1 MQLLCDITF
10 FNLNLHCFHG
20 PFRYS
25 TRLAGL
31 GLRSQSAVTWSH
43 RNTPSSHR
51 GQDRVTLVKWDAV
64 PLLPYV
70 LYVISQWP
78 GDRSMVY
85 FDSLRHCSS
94 LNHRKAWRWLM
105 WYQSASW
112 KKKER
117 ERKTSQGVD
126 CFRHGH
132 AIVQDKK
139 IWALEGALGEQERC
153 SHYFAIKLLKM
164 ANQEASTPSTSNT
177 DGHTSLKLS
186 CKQSKMSRT
195 GPWNVP
201 MKASLNLKLILGS
214 FYLDLTM
221 PLRYSFSQPCVKN
234 ASLTYVD
241 PMKGS

>member
-126 CFRHGH
+126 CIRHGH

-139 IWALEGALGEQERC
+139 IWALEGCFKWAR
-153 SHYFAIKLLKM
+153 KM
-164 ANQEASTPSTSNT
+164 LSIFCYKTWRWLIRNPQLQAPPTQMATQVLNFLVNSPKCQGQDPGMCLWRQVSISN
-177 DGHTSLKLS
+177 
-186 CKQSKMSRT
+186 
-195 GPWNVP
+195 W
-201 MKASLNLKLILGS
+201 
-214 FYLDLTM
+214 F
-221 PLRYSFSQPCVKN
+221 
-234 ASLTYVD
+234 
-241 PMKGS
+241 